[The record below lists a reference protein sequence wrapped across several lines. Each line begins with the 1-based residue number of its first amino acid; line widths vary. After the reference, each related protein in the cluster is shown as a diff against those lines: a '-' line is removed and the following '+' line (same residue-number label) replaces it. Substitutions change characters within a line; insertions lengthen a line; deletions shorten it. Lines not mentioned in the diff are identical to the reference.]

1 MVVMEQL
8 ITALRELLADTV
20 ALKFK
25 AHGYHW
31 NVEGEHFPQ
40 AHSFFETIYNDY
52 DGAIDPFAENLRRL
66 DTYAP
71 FKLSRLAAL
80 STVAESDVTSEFE
93 DMSLDLLRS
102 NDMVLAK
109 LKDAFDIANAAR
121 EQGIANFLAER
132 IDMHSKWHWQLSSVV
147 KEEAMESEAEEVA
160 EAEPTV
166 QA

>member
-1 MVVMEQL
+1 MEQL

-31 NVEGEHFPQ
+31 NVEGEDFPQ
-40 AHSFFETIYNDY
+40 AHAFFETIYSDY
-52 DGAIDPFAENLRRL
+52 DQAIDPFAENLRRL

-71 FKLSRLAAL
+71 FKLSRLASL
-80 STVAESDVTSEFE
+80 STVPETDVTSEFE
-93 DMSLDLLRS
+93 DMALDLLKS
-102 NDMVLAK
+102 NDAVLAK

-121 EQGIANFLAER
+121 EQGIANFIAER

-147 KEEAMESEAEEVA
+147 KEEAMETPEMETV
-160 EAEPTV
+160 EAEPTI